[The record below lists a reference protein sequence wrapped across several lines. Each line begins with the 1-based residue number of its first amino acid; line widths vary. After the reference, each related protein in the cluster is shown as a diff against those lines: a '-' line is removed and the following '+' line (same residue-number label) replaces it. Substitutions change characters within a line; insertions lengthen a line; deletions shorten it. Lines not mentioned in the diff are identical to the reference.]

1 MCVGMTA
8 KFLKSLENSVA
19 ILKQAGLFIMI
30 EKKNIFMCPNVSL
43 LTFQE
48 K

>member
-1 MCVGMTA
+1 MTA

-30 EKKNIFMCPNVSL
+30 EKK
-43 LTFQE
+43 TFLCVQMYLY
-48 K
+48 